1 MRRTNIILP
10 EELVEEVDRVA
21 GKRKRSWF
29 IAQAIQG
36 KLAKIKFEQALAQAA
51 GAWSDENHPDLRTQ
65 ADINRYLKRVRQTT
79 NERIRPV

>member
-1 MRRTNIILP
+1 MRRTNIVLP

-36 KLAKIKFEQALAQAA
+36 KLAEIKFEQALAQAA

-65 ADINRYLKRVRQTT
+65 ADINRYLKRVRETT
-79 NERIRPV
+79 NERIRPA

>member
-1 MRRTNIILP
+1 MRRTNIVLP

-29 IAQAIQG
+29 IAQAIQEQ
-36 KLAKIKFEQALAQAA
+36 LAKIKFKQALAQAA

-79 NERIRPV
+79 NERIRPA

>member
-79 NERIRPV
+79 NERIRPA

>member
-65 ADINRYLKRVRQTT
+65 ADINRYLKGVRQTT
-79 NERIRPV
+79 NERIRPA